1 MFIID
6 FNLNK
11 VFKTYPTTPLLIL
24 SGAWLKVLGEVYWE
38 GFCLWVECRHRVLT
52 GNLVDTLKSDPRGV
66 QNKKPSTED
75 LQK

>member
-38 GFCLWVECRHRVLT
+38 GFCLWVECGH
-52 GNLVDTLKSDPRGV
+52 LVHTLKSDPRGV